1 MIFSRDNNMTLLLI
15 TGKAGTGKTTMSEY
29 IVEHYEGSKNYAL
42 GDKLKELTF
51 RLLKIFGVEIESLN
65 DLYDVKT
72 KNKYRHY
79 MQQIGTDC
87 VREVFGE
94 DFWCEVLS
102 ERVLHDLCEER
113 TVMISDVRFRNEIK
127 YFRTLCERGRFSCY
141 VLNVIR
147 SNNEISLSEPEKKH
161 ISECDLVCENYD
173 FEIYNNYDIN
183 HLYEQIDV
191 VMRSL
196 RHENE
201 QEAQEPTV
209 DDSAQEPTVER
220 ESQDSTVD
228 DITQEQPV
236 DVIPQELTVERASQE
251 SPVDIITQELTV
263 ERESREQPIDVIPQH
278 SHLDVITQEP
288 TVDVITQLSYLN
300 KHSKPSPPTFATPTL
315 TGQHGEALVF
325 SLLSKVRP
333 EFQIDKVGH
342 IPHLG
347 DIHCIDHNNNIL
359 YLIEVKLKHNITRQ
373 DVDKFISDI
382 QNVKT
387 MHSTE
392 SLRVIG
398 IFLSLSSDSI
408 PGIGHF
414 SISKDQIYLT
424 SKFINKWT
432 LKLLFSFTEICSTD
446 SYNQSVKS
454 PESHAY
460 ELPPNVIALIIKLRE
475 EYASINRDI
484 ELCQNIKHNSEQNLL
499 HIQELISKS
508 ITKME
513 VVKFLS
519 NVFAFVSSDVSS
531 YVIEN
536 DEAKLIEYIKNTPK
550 TNIRRSYLLKTFPT
564 LRHLITSM
572 KLSELIT
579 KYK

>member
-1 MIFSRDNNMTLLLI
+1 MTLLLI
-15 TGKAGTGKTTMSEY
+15 TGKAGAGKTTMSEY

-51 RLLKIFGVEIESLN
+51 RLLKTFGVEIESLN
-65 DLYDVKT
+65 DLYDVKS

-102 ERVLHDLCEER
+102 ESVLHDLCEER
-113 TVMISDVRFRNEIK
+113 MVMISDVRFRNEIR

-141 VLNVIR
+141 MLNVIR
-147 SNNEISLSEPEKKH
+147 NNNEIGLSEPEKKH

-196 RHENE
+196 RNENE
-201 QEAQEPTV
+201 QESQESV
-209 DDSAQEPTVER
+209 VER
-220 ESQDSTVD
+220 ESQEQPID

-236 DVIPQELTVERASQE
+236 DVIPQEPPVERASQD
-251 SPVDIITQELTV
+251 STVDIIPQ
-263 ERESREQPIDVIPQH
+263 EQPVEQE
-278 SHLDVITQEP
+278 SQESTLDAITQEP
-288 TVDVITQLSYLN
+288 TVERESQEPTLDDITQEPTLDAITQLSHLN
-300 KHSKPSPPTFATPTL
+300 KHSQHLPPTFATPTL

-347 DIHCIDHNNNIL
+347 DIHCIDHNNHIL

-373 DVDKFISDI
+373 DVDKFINDI

-408 PGIGHF
+408 PGIGRF
-414 SISKDQIYLT
+414 SITKDQIYLT

-454 PESHAY
+454 PESPAY

-513 VVKFLS
+513 IVKFLS
-519 NVFAFVSSDVSS
+519 NEFAFVSSDVSS

>member
-1 MIFSRDNNMTLLLI
+1 MIFSRDNKMTLLLI
-15 TGKAGTGKTTMSEY
+15 TGKAGAGKTTMSEY

-51 RLLKIFGVEIESLN
+51 RLLKTFGVEIESLN
-65 DLYDVKT
+65 DLYDVRS
-72 KNKYRHY
+72 KNKYRRY

-94 DFWCEVLS
+94 DFWCEALSGKVLK
-102 ERVLHDLCEER
+102 DLCEER

-127 YFRTLCERGRFSCY
+127 YFRTLCERGKFSCY

-147 SNNEISLSEPEKKH
+147 RSNEINLSEAEKKH
-161 ISECDLVCENYD
+161 VSECDLVCESYD

-191 VMRSL
+191 VMGSL
-196 RHENE
+196 IQGNDD
-201 QEAQEPTV
+201 EAQELIV
-209 DDSAQEPTVER
+209 DDIVQEPA
-220 ESQDSTVD
+220 VD
-228 DITQEQPV
+228 DITQEPA
-236 DVIPQELTVERASQE
+236 VEREDQE
-251 SPVDIITQELTV
+251 SHIDVITQESTV
-263 ERESREQPIDVIPQH
+263 EQEDQESTVDDCTQESHLDDTTQH
-278 SHLDVITQEP
+278 SHLDDITQESTVEQEDQES
-288 TVDVITQLSYLN
+288 TVDVITQPSHLN
-300 KHSKPSPPTFATPTL
+300 EHSKHLLPTFATPTL

-347 DIHCIDHNNNIL
+347 DIHCIDHNNHIL
-359 YLIEVKLKHNITRQ
+359 YLVEVKLKHVITRQ

-414 SISKDQIYLT
+414 SITKDQIYLT

-446 SYNQSVKS
+446 TYNQSVKS
-454 PESHAY
+454 PESQAY

-475 EYASINRDI
+475 EYNSINRDI
-484 ELCQNIKHNSEQNLL
+484 ELCQNMKHNSEQNLL

-513 VVKFLS
+513 IVKFLS
-519 NVFAFVSSDVSS
+519 NEFAFASSDVSS
-531 YVIEN
+531 YVIEH
-536 DEAKLIEYIKNTPK
+536 DEAKLIKYIKSTPK

-564 LRHLITSM
+564 LRQMISSM
-572 KLSELIT
+572 KLSDLIS

>member
-1 MIFSRDNNMTLLLI
+1 MTLLLI